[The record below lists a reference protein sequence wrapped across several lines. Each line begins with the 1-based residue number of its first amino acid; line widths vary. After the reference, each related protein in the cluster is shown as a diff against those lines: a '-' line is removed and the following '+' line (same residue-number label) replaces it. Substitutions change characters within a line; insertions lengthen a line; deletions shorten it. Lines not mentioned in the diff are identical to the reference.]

1 MLMRFHL
8 FALFFINKKHT
19 KNYCIFNER
28 RLIKSPPEI
37 IKNFAISQNWKK
49 KITQKF
55 MREISRQKFVEP
67 KWKFFLLLCII
78 KSFFFVSREKLYD
91 IFNDNFTIS
100 MFSRHKMWP
109 KYLEAKYIYPS
120 YLIIFCLILVVDM
133 QYLHFD

>member
-49 KITQKF
+49 KSHKNLCAKSQGKNSLN
-55 MREISRQKFVEP
+55 RNES
-67 KWKFFLLLCII
+67 FFLLLCII

-109 KYLEAKYIYPS
+109 KYFEAKYMYPS